1 MLNNMNAN
9 TNVVANV
16 VNTNAN
22 EEVVMNA
29 NTNANVVAMR
39 NALNAMS
46 LNYMWSIVDEEA
58 YIDSYGNYDPQHYT
72 AIINIIS
79 DYTDYINEQYYIE
92 QAEDFHCG
100 GLFWEQKHLPNM
112 TDEEKARLEDD
123 IKEFEVDF
131 MREAYS
137 KDYSHIIFQR
147 GEVVPF

>member
-9 TNVVANV
+9 TNVVVNTNT
-16 VNTNAN
+16 NTNAN

-58 YIDSYGNYDPQHYT
+58 YIGSDGSYDPQHYI
-72 AIINIIS
+72 AIINIII
-79 DYTDYINEQYYIE
+79 DYTDYINEQLLLE
-92 QAEDFHCG
+92 QIDSYNCEGIFYEGTDDEQQEFNEDF
-100 GLFWEQKHLPNM
+100 
-112 TDEEKARLEDD
+112 TRY
-123 IKEFEVDF
+123 
-131 MREAYS
+131 AYS
-137 KDYSHIIFQR
+137 QNYSYIIFQR